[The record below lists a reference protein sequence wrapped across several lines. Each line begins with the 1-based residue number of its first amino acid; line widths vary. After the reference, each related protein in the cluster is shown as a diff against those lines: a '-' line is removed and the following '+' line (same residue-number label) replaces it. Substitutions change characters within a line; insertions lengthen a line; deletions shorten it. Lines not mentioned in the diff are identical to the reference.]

1 MDFARRYEIALSIQP
16 MKLWFEEE
24 RRKAPKKYKELTRK
38 PGIVVEDAQRP
49 TAEEVKMNSRSRSA
63 VLHVLR
69 RETGTRMQ
77 DLEEVA
83 ERALHWEPHEQLPD
97 VIGLNST

>member
-38 PGIVVEDAQRP
+38 PGIVVEDALGATRATPRCHRSQFYI
-49 TAEEVKMNSRSRSA
+49 AEVNVNE
-63 VLHVLR
+63 L
-69 RETGTRMQ
+69 G
-77 DLEEVA
+77 
-83 ERALHWEPHEQLPD
+83 
-97 VIGLNST
+97 